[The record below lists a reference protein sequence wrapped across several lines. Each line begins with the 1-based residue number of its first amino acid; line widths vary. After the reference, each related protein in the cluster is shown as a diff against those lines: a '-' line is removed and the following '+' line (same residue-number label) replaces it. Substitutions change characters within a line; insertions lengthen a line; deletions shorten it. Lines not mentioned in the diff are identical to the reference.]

1 MKRLEGKVAAVTGG
15 ANGLGEAIALRLG
28 EEGAAVALLD
38 RDEQRGH
45 EVAAQL
51 QERGIRAL
59 FATADV
65 TREDQVRAALD
76 QAAKELGGLHVLVN
90 NAGIEGANQPTHE
103 LPLQEWERVM
113 AVNVTGVFLC
123 TKHAIPHLRAAG
135 GGSIVNI
142 SSIYGIVGGGDVPPY
157 HAAKGAVRTMSKN
170 DALTYAPDRIRV
182 NSLHPGFVFTAMV
195 KRHAQHSGLPEEAVR
210 QHLDSL
216 HPLGGTGTPDDIA
229 WGVVYL
235 ASDQARWV
243 TGSELVIDG
252 GYTAR

>member
-76 QAAKELGGLHVLVN
+76 QVAKELGGLHVLVN

-182 NSLHPGFVFTAMV
+182 NSLHPGFIFTAMV
-195 KRHAQHSGLPEEAVR
+195 KRHAQQSGLPEEAVR